1 MKFSAIIKGAAD
13 VRPVDLALPGLAE
26 PIKVGVR
33 PLSAWE
39 EADVLEKA
47 RAFATARGLAAPSQN
62 DELYVFG
69 VWVHTLLLGCAA
81 LDGDDKGQPFFASA
95 EEILKGLDRDRIS
108 YLFEQQQ
115 RVQEEHG
122 MRKER
127 LTPDE
132 IMRNVH
138 ECATKDVGD
147 PSLPFWNWGPSA
159 RASYFRFTAALL
171 LSYMSDKSPRG
182 STFEADS
189 EADTRRSDA

>member
-13 VRPVDLALPGLAE
+13 IRPVDLALPGLAE

-47 RAFATARGLAAPSQN
+47 RAFATARGLASPSQN

-69 VWVHTLLLGCAA
+69 VWANTLLIGCSWLTGEDAGRP
-81 LDGDDKGQPFFASA
+81 LFESV

-159 RASYFRFTAALL
+159 RASYMHFTANLL
-171 LSYMSDKSPRG
+171 LNCMSDKSPRG
-182 STFEADS
+182 STFAADS
-189 EADTRRSDA
+189 ETDTRRSDA